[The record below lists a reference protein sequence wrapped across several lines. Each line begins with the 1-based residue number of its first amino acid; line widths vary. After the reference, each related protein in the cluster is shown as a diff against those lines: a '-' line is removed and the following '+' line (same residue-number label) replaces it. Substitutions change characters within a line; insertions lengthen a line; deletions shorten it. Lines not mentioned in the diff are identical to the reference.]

1 MYINVFFISL
11 MSLQQRL
18 CKMDTLISLNFEGNG
33 NRIVLVYSW
42 TVCPTTVLKGL
53 KINLYQYIQARYG
66 TCGRF
71 GKVQGQSGPI

>member
-18 CKMDTLISLNFEGNG
+18 CKMDTLKSLNFEGNG

-66 TCGRF
+66 RYLW
-71 GKVQGQSGPI
+71 QI